1 MHLEFSK
8 KEELF
13 REEVSSWLSKNL
25 KGKFKP
31 VVGRGGSGDQTELLE
46 ERVEWEKHMGK
57 SGWTCIC
64 LYGSTHRLFW
74 DLDE

>member
-25 KGKFKP
+25 KDKFKH

-46 ERVEWEKHMGK
+46 ERVVK
-57 SGWTCIC
+57 SKV
-64 LYGSTHRLFW
+64 LLRN
-74 DLDE
+74 

>member
-46 ERVEWEKHMGK
+46 ERVVIFKDLQKNLKENSVMKIYKLKLEK
-57 SGWTCIC
+57 
-64 LYGSTHRLFW
+64 
-74 DLDE
+74 

>member
-25 KGKFKP
+25 KGKFKSNEE
-31 VVGRGGSGDQTELLE
+31 VLLQEL
-46 ERVEWEKHMGK
+46 
-57 SGWTCIC
+57 
-64 LYGSTHRLFW
+64 
-74 DLDE
+74 